1 MAAVFYLWWLGAAP
15 RAGKI
20 ERFSKASWEAAVAAG
35 GKFPT
40 WQAAVLAGDKFRPCV
55 GKGAT
60 TDEWCDRM
68 FQRALLGIA
77 QALLLRLQRP
87 CLAVPAGSAPK
98 EAAAIA
104 ADAPAFGHAGATATA
119 TRSRTTATPSG
130 VSAPSGTPA

>member
-1 MAAVFYLWWLGAAP
+1 MAAVFCLWWLGVPP
-15 RAGKI
+15 RGKI

-55 GKGAT
+55 GKGVT

-68 FQRALLGIA
+68 FQRALLAIA

-87 CLAVPAGSAPK
+87 RVAVPAGSAP
-98 EAAAIA
+98 
-104 ADAPAFGHAGATATA
+104 
-119 TRSRTTATPSG
+119 
-130 VSAPSGTPA
+130 